1 MPRGSRVRLAA
12 VGLGLILAGGL
23 TAPEAKAG
31 SPPKVIYYKS
41 RSFRIPVTVPEPKN
55 MVREIWLQVSDDK
68 GYSWKDYQHTTPRK
82 PEFSFKA
89 PRDGEYWFAV
99 QTVNLQ
105 GAVYPRDERPVDP
118 SMVVVVDSMAPSLV
132 LARQAR
138 RGSRVTV
145 RWEAQDAHLVIR
157 SLVLEYQVEGAAT
170 GDWRKVPLAEGDYA
184 RIGIKS
190 WDAGT
195 ADPIRVRASIRDRA
209 NNVRQVEC
217 ALADGLAAAP
227 EATAEDARDPA
238 APPPIAPISSRA
250 EIDEDDQGQGIGD
263 ANANNSD
270 ANADGSDPFASVAG
284 RSNEPAPRSN
294 EPAATEPAGSSPAPA
309 RTPAARSAPNLLT
322 VNSPRFTLNY
332 EVEDAGPNGPSLVEL
347 WVTRDRGRTWVRQP
361 EDADRLSP
369 YPVDLGGDGLFGL
382 WLVVQNASGL
392 GDAPPGPGDRPRIW
406 VEVDATPPAVK
417 LDPVRV
423 GVGPQAGKVFLSW
436 RVTDAHLVDRPVTIS
451 IRPDR
456 PDAPW
461 QPIAGPMEDN
471 GRLTWTVPRTIPGRF
486 FLRVEA
492 LDVAGNRGA
501 DETPAG
507 RPVLIDLSRPR
518 SRITGLVPTARAAAD
533 GPTRH

>member
-1 MPRGSRVRLAA
+1 MPQGSRLRLAT
-12 VGLGLILAGGL
+12 VGLGLILAWG
-23 TAPEAKAG
+23 TAAPVARAG
-31 SPPKVIYYKS
+31 TPPKVIYYKS
-41 RSFRIPVTVPEPKN
+41 RSFRIPVTVPEPRAN
-55 MVREIWLQVSDDK
+55 VREIWLQVSDDK

-105 GAVYPRDERPVDP
+105 GAVYPRDERTVEP
-118 SMVVVVDSMAPSLV
+118 SMVVVVDTLAPSLV
-132 LARQAR
+132 LARESR
-138 RGSRVTV
+138 RGSRATI

-157 SLVLEYQVEGAAT
+157 SLVLEYQVEGAAA
-170 GDWRKVPLAEGDYA
+170 GDWRRVRLSEGDYA

-209 NNVRQVEC
+209 NNVRQVES
-217 ALADGLAAAP
+217 ALPDGLAAAP

-250 EIDEDDQGQGIGD
+250 EVDEPEAGNVEDEG
-263 ANANNSD
+263 
-270 ANADGSDPFASVAG
+270 DGSDPFASVAG
-284 RSNEPAPRSN
+284 QAGDPPPSSNEPPASAPAEPAPATPRAQAPRS
-294 EPAATEPAGSSPAPA
+294 S
-309 RTPAARSAPNLLT
+309 NLLT
-322 VNSPRFTLNY
+322 VSSPRFSLNY
-332 EVEDAGPNGPSLVEL
+332 EVEDAGPSGPSLVEL

-382 WLVVQNASGL
+382 WLVVQNASGI
-392 GDAPPGPGDRPRIW
+392 GDVPPGPGDRPKLW

-436 RVTDAHLVDRPVTIS
+436 HVQDAHLVDRPVTIS

-461 QPIAGPMEDN
+461 QAIAGPMEDN
-471 GRLTWTVPRTIPGRF
+471 GRLTWTVPRTVPGRF
-486 FLRVEA
+486 HLRVEA
-492 LDVAGNRGA
+492 VDVAGNRGS

-518 SRITGLVPTARAAAD
+518 SRITGLVPSARAAAD
-533 GPTRH
+533 APTRH